1 MTSQPVT
8 IPTRTIRLGTI
19 LVHRGIMDEQQVQ
32 RVLAAQE
39 QTGKPFGLLCEQLFG
54 VAPSMIES
62 AWAQQYA
69 SLVDTTDLTEVTP
82 TPEAL
87 GMITRRQAWQFR
99 VMPISWD
106 GYELTLATTA
116 NDLCRALR
124 FATNVIDRA
133 VYFVMTDARSLDEAL
148 VKHYPLP
155 GVNAARS
162 RKAA

>member
-1 MTSQPVT
+1 MTAQPST

-19 LVHRGIMDEQQVQ
+19 LVHRGLMDEQQVQ
-32 RVLAAQE
+32 RVLAIQE
-39 QTGKPFGLLCEQLFG
+39 QSGKPFGLLCEELFG
-54 VAPSMIES
+54 IAPSTIES

-69 SLVDTTDLTEVTP
+69 SLVDSTDLTEVAP

-99 VMPISWD
+99 VMPVTWD
-106 GYELTLATTA
+106 GYELTLATTP

-133 VYFVMTDARSLDEAL
+133 VYFVMTDAGSLDDAL
-148 VKHYPLP
+148 VRHYPLP
-155 GVNAARS
+155 GVNSTRS
-162 RKAA
+162 RAA

>member
-1 MTSQPVT
+1 
-8 IPTRTIRLGTI
+8 
-19 LVHRGIMDEQQVQ
+19 
-32 RVLAAQE
+32 
-39 QTGKPFGLLCEQLFG
+39 
-54 VAPSMIES
+54 MIES

-69 SLVDTTDLTEVTP
+69 SLVDSTDLTEVSP

-99 VMPISWD
+99 VMPVSWD
-106 GYELTLATTA
+106 GYELTLATTS

-133 VYFVMTDARSLDEAL
+133 VYFVMTDSKSLDESL

-155 GVNAARS
+155 GVNTSQSRAA
-162 RKAA
+162 

>member
-1 MTSQPVT
+1 MTSQSAT
-8 IPTRTIRLGTI
+8 IPPRTIRLGTI
-19 LVHRGIMDEQQVQ
+19 LVHRGILEEQQVQ
-32 RVLAAQE
+32 RVLEVQE
-39 QTGKPFGLLCEQLFG
+39 RTGDPFGLLCEKLFG
-54 VAPSMIES
+54 IAPSIIES

-69 SLVDTTDLTEVTP
+69 SLVDSTDFTEVTP

-87 GMITRRQAWQFR
+87 EMITRRQAWQFR

-106 GYELTLATTA
+106 GYELTLATTS

-133 VYFVMTDARSLDEAL
+133 VYFVMTDSKSLDDAL

-162 RKAA
+162 RAA